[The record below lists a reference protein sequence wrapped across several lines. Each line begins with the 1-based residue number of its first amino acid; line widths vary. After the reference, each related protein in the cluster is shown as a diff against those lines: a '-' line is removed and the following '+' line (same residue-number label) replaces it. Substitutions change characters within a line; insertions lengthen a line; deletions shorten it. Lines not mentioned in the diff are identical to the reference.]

1 MLPSQMAGDR
11 YAWGP
16 NGVDPMGSHPS
27 GSGGA
32 GGTTAKGFSP
42 ITCQKKTTATMVAKA
57 LAARI
62 GQERLVPTTPAGL
75 GTLSDEED
83 EGEEG

>member
-1 MLPSQMAGDR
+1 MAGDR
-11 YAWGP
+11 YALGR
-16 NGVDPMGSHPS
+16 NGVDPVGSHPS

-32 GGTTAKGFSP
+32 GGTTAKRLSP
-42 ITCQKKTTATMVAKA
+42 ITCQKKTTATMITTA

-83 EGEEG
+83 EGEAG